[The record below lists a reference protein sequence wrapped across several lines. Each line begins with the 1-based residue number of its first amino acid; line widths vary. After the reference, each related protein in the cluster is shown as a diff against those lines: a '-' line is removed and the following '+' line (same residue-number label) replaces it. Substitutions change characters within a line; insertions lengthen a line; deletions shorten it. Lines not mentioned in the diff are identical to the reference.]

1 MNIESF
7 RNYCILKKG
16 VSESFPFN
24 ETTLVLKVLDK
35 MFALTNLENDFSL
48 NLKCNPEKA
57 ILLREKYEAVNP
69 GFHMNKKHW
78 NTINIDGSIPNREL
92 KEWIDESYDLVV
104 SKMTKKDKLRLDN
117 LN

>member
-57 ILLREKYEAVNP
+57 VLLREKYEAVNP